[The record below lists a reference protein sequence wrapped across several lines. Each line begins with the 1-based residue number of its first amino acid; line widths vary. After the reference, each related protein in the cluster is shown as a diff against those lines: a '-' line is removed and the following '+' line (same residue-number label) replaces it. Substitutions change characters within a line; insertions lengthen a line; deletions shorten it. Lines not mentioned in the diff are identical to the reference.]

1 MLTRADFLS
10 LNFIEKEDFTGSH
23 KGMRFLLH
31 KEVVEDE
38 KKLKAY
44 VWSEPFC
51 FTSTP
56 DEQKLS
62 ELFAFS
68 EEGLEQAIN
77 WMNERYELVRSRE
90 EYLI

>member
-23 KGMRFLLH
+23 KGMRFMLQ
-31 KEVVEDE
+31 KEAVEDE

-44 VWSEPFC
+44 VWSEPFG

-62 ELFAFS
+62 ELFAFN

-77 WMNERYELVRSRE
+77 WMNERYEFVRYRE
-90 EYLI
+90 E

>member
-1 MLTRADFLS
+1 MLTRDDFLS

-23 KGMRFLLH
+23 KGMRFMLH

-44 VWSEPFC
+44 VWSEPFG

-62 ELFAFS
+62 ELFAFN

-77 WMNERYELVRSRE
+77 WMNERYELVRCRE

>member
-10 LNFIEKEDFTGSH
+10 LNFVAKEDFTGSY
-23 KGMRFLLH
+23 KGMRFMLH
-31 KEVVEDE
+31 KEVIEEE
-38 KKLKAY
+38 KKLKVY

-51 FTSTP
+51 FDVTP
-56 DEQKLS
+56 EDQKLS

-68 EEGLEQAIN
+68 EDGLAQAID

-90 EYLI
+90 EY